1 MTTIRKFVYATL
13 LAATAMSFAS
23 GSALAQEAHGKFKL
37 THSVNW
43 GSSAVPAG
51 DYEFSYDPNQTSPVL
66 IITKVNGAR
75 SGFMVLVPSAE
86 VSNASASNQIVLE
99 TNGDGSY
106 VSSMELASCGMI
118 LRFSVP
124 SHPVKQLAKA
134 VTTMAAS
141 GQ

>member
-1 MTTIRKFVYATL
+1 MTTIRKFLYAAL

-23 GSALAQEAHGKFKL
+23 ASALAQEAHGKFKL
-37 THSVNW
+37 THNVNW
-43 GSSAVPAG
+43 GSAAVPAG

-106 VSSMELASCGMI
+106 VSSMELASCGMT

-124 SHPVKQLAKA
+124 SHSVKQLAKG
-134 VTTMAAS
+134 V
-141 GQ
+141 